1 MAEESVRAL
10 RGATTVDVDDPEQ
23 IGVRACELIDS
34 MLQRNGL
41 ENDQIISIF
50 FTATTDLTSAFP
62 ATAVRTGG
70 YDDVPLIC
78 AQEIPVPG
86 SLPRCIRVMMH
97 VSTSASR
104 DDLTHVYLHDAVG
117 LRDDKQR

>member
-1 MAEESVRAL
+1 VRAL
-10 RGATTVDVDDPEQ
+10 RGATSVDADDPTL
-23 IGVRACELIDS
+23 IALRSCELIDS
-34 MLQRNGL
+34 MVKLNGL
-41 ENDQIISIF
+41 ERDQIISIL

-62 ATAVRTGG
+62 ATAVRKGG

-97 VSTSASR
+97 VTTSMPR
-104 DDLTHVYLHDAVG
+104 HGLTHVYLHDAVG
-117 LRDDKQR
+117 LRDDQQR